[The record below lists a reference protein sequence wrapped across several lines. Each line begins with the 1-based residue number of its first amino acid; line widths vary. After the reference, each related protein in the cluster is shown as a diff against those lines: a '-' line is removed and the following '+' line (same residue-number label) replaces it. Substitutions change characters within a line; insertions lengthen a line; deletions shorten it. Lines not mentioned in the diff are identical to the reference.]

1 MMFSYKKAK
10 NVLALTAALSVLCS
24 QSVFAATLELD
35 LEETIQ
41 RALLTN
47 PDIKIAESQ
56 RKEAKADYSAAKSA
70 RGISIS
76 LNHSTGRGGYA
87 DNQAVRDAAG
97 RILGY
102 TKYIGN
108 DHSNSIT
115 ASLPIFTGGELQ
127 GQIGQAKANYR
138 TMLSAEQQAYNEM
151 KETATTGYFNM
162 LNAGNMKNLRTESV
176 DRLQAHLDNV
186 IAQYNVGI
194 VARADVLRSE
204 VELAN
209 AKQDLITAS
218 NEYDVAEAT
227 LNNIIGTPLNTTL
240 TLKDTLQ
247 YVPYDN
253 DMAYCLAYSEEHRP
267 ELKQAEYGV
276 DAAEAALV
284 VARSGHMPK
293 IYANA
298 SNNWGGDGS
307 NWPGDDNEN
316 WSVGVTASM
325 NIFDSGVTWSKI
337 HAAQEALVQAK
348 ETQRQVKDAVE
359 LEVRTDYLNMRE
371 AEKRITTAQVAVA
384 SAEEDY
390 HIAVVRYQA
399 GVGTNID
406 VMDAQ
411 EALTQA
417 KTNYYQALYNYN
429 TSKAALNTSMGVG
442 VPVPEP
448 RTFPEPVEDTDVSAD
463 TEDAAAETVPDEEM
477 ADADVQQ
484 GAEEAANDSENADA
498 EAAENAAPAEQQSE
512 AVPAEEAAVD
522 AQAAAE

>member
-1 MMFSYKKAK
+1 MFSYKKAK

-47 PDIKIAESQ
+47 PSVKIAESQ

-76 LNHSTGRGGYA
+76 LNHDSGRGGYA
-87 DNQAVRDAAG
+87 DNRRYVITDNMG
-97 RILGY
+97 RQIPRY
-102 TKYIGN
+102 DKSIGN
-108 DHSNSIT
+108 SHSNSIT
-115 ASLPIFTGGELQ
+115 ASLPLFTGGELQ

-138 TMLSAEQQAYNEM
+138 SMLSAEEQAYNEM

-162 LNAGNMKNLRTESV
+162 LNAGNMKALRQESV

-186 IAQYNVGI
+186 VAQYNVGI

-209 AKQDLITAS
+209 AQQNYITAS
-218 NEYDVAEAT
+218 NQYDVAEAT

-240 TLKDTLQ
+240 KLKDSLQ

-253 DMAYCLAYSEEHRP
+253 DMAYCLAYSEQHRP

-298 SNNWGGDGS
+298 SDNWGGNGS
-307 NWPGDDNEN
+307 NWPGDDDEN
-316 WSVGVTASM
+316 WSVGVTASI
-325 NIFDSGVTWSKI
+325 NVFDSGVTWSKI

-348 ETQRQVKDAVE
+348 ESQRQIKDAVE
-359 LEVRTDYLNMRE
+359 LEVRTDYLSMRE
-371 AEKRITTAQVAVA
+371 AEKRISTAQVAVA

-448 RTFPEPVEDTDVSAD
+448 RTFPEPVEDT
-463 TEDAAAETVPDEEM
+463 AAQA
-477 ADADVQQ
+477 ADAQSAGSDT
-484 GAEEAANDSENADA
+484 AAQTENAADGSAQAPANTADA
-498 EAAENAAPAEQQSE
+498 EQPAAENAASTAAENGNT
-512 AVPAEEAAVD
+512 
-522 AQAAAE
+522 AAAEQTAE

>member
-1 MMFSYKKAK
+1 MFSYKKAK

-47 PDIKIAESQ
+47 PSVKIAEYN
-56 RKEAKADYSAAKSA
+56 RKAAKADYSAAKGA

-76 LNHSTGRGGYA
+76 LSHESGRGGYA
-87 DNQAVRDAAG
+87 DNHILRDAAG
-97 RILGY
+97 RILSND
-102 TKYIGN
+102 KQIGN
-108 DHSNSIT
+108 THSNSIT

-138 TMLSAEQQAYNEM
+138 SMLSAEEQAYNEM

-162 LNAGNMKNLRTESV
+162 LNATNMKALRQESV

-209 AKQDLITAS
+209 AQQNYITAS
-218 NEYDVAEAT
+218 NQYDVAEAT

-240 TLKDTLQ
+240 KLKDSLQ
-247 YVPYDN
+247 YEPYEN
-253 DMAYCLAYSEEHRP
+253 DMAYCLAYSEQHRP
-267 ELKQAEYGV
+267 ELKQAEYAI
-276 DAAEAALV
+276 DSAEAALV

-293 IYANA
+293 VYANA
-298 SNNWGGDGS
+298 SNNWGGNGS
-307 NWPGDDNEN
+307 DWPGDDDEN

-325 NIFDSGVTWSKI
+325 NVFDSGVTWSKI
-337 HAAQEALVQAK
+337 HAAQENLAKAK
-348 ETQRQVKDAVE
+348 ESQRQIKDNVE
-359 LEVRTDYLNMRE
+359 LEVRTDYLNLRE
-371 AEKRITTAQVAVA
+371 AEKRITTTQVAVA

-448 RTFPEPVEDTDVSAD
+448 RTFPEPVEDTAVQAAD
-463 TEDAAAETVPDEEM
+463 AQSVGTDAAAQTENA
-477 ADADVQQ
+477 ADGSAQ
-484 GAEEAANDSENADA
+484 APANTADA
-498 EAAENAAPAEQQSE
+498 EQPAAENAASTAAENGNT
-512 AVPAEEAAVD
+512 
-522 AQAAAE
+522 AAAEQTAE

>member
-1 MMFSYKKAK
+1 MFSYKKAK

-47 PDIKIAESQ
+47 PSVKIAEYN
-56 RKEAKADYSAAKSA
+56 RKAAKADYSAAKGA

-76 LNHSTGRGGYA
+76 LSHESGRGGYA
-87 DNQAVRDAAG
+87 DNHILRDAAG
-97 RILGY
+97 RILSND
-102 TKYIGN
+102 KQIGN
-108 DHSNSIT
+108 THSNSIT

-127 GQIGQAKANYR
+127 GQIGQAKANYSS
-138 TMLSAEQQAYNEM
+138 MLSAEEQAYNEM

-162 LNAGNMKNLRTESV
+162 LNATNMKALRQESV

-209 AKQDLITAS
+209 AQQNYITAS

-227 LNNIIGTPLNTTL
+227 LNNIIGTPLGTTL
-240 TLKDTLQ
+240 LLKDRLQ
-247 YVPYDN
+247 YEPYEN
-253 DMAYCLAYSEEHRP
+253 DMAYCLAYSEQHRP
-267 ELKQAEYGV
+267 ELKQAEYAI
-276 DAAEAALV
+276 DSAEAALV

-293 IYANA
+293 VYANA
-298 SNNWGGDGS
+298 SNNWGGNGS
-307 NWPGDDNEN
+307 DWPGDDDEN

-325 NIFDSGVTWSKI
+325 NVFDSGVTWSKI
-337 HAAQEALVQAK
+337 HAAQENLAKAK
-348 ETQRQVKDAVE
+348 ESQRQIKDNVE
-359 LEVRTDYLNMRE
+359 LEVRTDYLNLRE
-371 AEKRITTAQVAVA
+371 AEKRITTTQVAVA

-448 RTFPEPVEDTDVSAD
+448 RTFPEPVEDTAAQAADAQSAG
-463 TEDAAAETVPDEEM
+463 TDAAAQTENA
-477 ADADVQQ
+477 ADGSAQAPANTA
-484 GAEEAANDSENADA
+484 GAEQP
-498 EAAENAAPAEQQSE
+498 AAENAASTAAENGNT
-512 AVPAEEAAVD
+512 
-522 AQAAAE
+522 AAAEQTAE

>member
-1 MMFSYKKAK
+1 MFSYKKAK

-47 PDIKIAESQ
+47 PSVKIAEYN
-56 RKEAKADYSAAKSA
+56 RKAAKADYSAAKGA

-76 LNHSTGRGGYA
+76 LSHSTGRNGYA
-87 DNQAVRDAAG
+87 DNRLNPIYNNAG
-97 RILGY
+97 ELIGTSY
-102 TKYIGN
+102 NKSIGN
-108 DHSNSIT
+108 SHSNSIT

-138 TMLSAEQQAYNEM
+138 SMLSAEEQAYNEM

-162 LNAGNMKNLRTESV
+162 LNATNMKALRQESV

-209 AKQDLITAS
+209 AQQNYITAS

-227 LNNIIGTPLNTTL
+227 LNNIIGTPLGTTL
-240 TLKDTLQ
+240 LLKDRLQ
-247 YVPYDN
+247 YEPYEN
-253 DMAYCLAYSEEHRP
+253 DMAYCLAYSEQHRP

-293 IYANA
+293 VYANA
-298 SNNWGGDGS
+298 SNNWGGNGS
-307 NWPGDDNEN
+307 DWPGDDDEN

-325 NIFDSGVTWSKI
+325 NVFDSGVTWSRI
-337 HAAQEALVQAK
+337 HAAQENLAKAK
-348 ETQRQVKDAVE
+348 ESQRQIKDNVE
-359 LEVRTDYLNMRE
+359 LEVRTDYLNLRE
-371 AEKRITTAQVAVA
+371 AEKRITTTQVAVA

-448 RTFPEPVEDTDVSAD
+448 RTFPEPVEDT
-463 TEDAAAETVPDEEM
+463 AAQA
-477 ADADVQQ
+477 ADAQSAGSDT
-484 GAEEAANDSENADA
+484 AAQTENAADGSAQAPANTADA
-498 EAAENAAPAEQQSE
+498 EQPAAENAASTAAENGNT
-512 AVPAEEAAVD
+512 
-522 AQAAAE
+522 AAAEQTAE

>member
-1 MMFSYKKAK
+1 MFSYKKAK

-47 PDIKIAESQ
+47 PSVKIAESQ

-87 DNQAVRDAAG
+87 EAQRRFNTAMGTWISDKQ
-97 RILGY
+97 
-102 TKYIGN
+102 IGN
-108 DHSNSIT
+108 SHSNSVT

-138 TMLSAEQQAYNEM
+138 SMLSAEEQAYNEM

-162 LNAGNMKNLRTESV
+162 LNATNMKALRQESV

-209 AKQDLITAS
+209 AKQDYITAS

-240 TLKDTLQ
+240 KLKDSLQ

-253 DMAYCLAYSEEHRP
+253 DMAYCLAYSEQHRP

-293 IYANA
+293 VYANA
-298 SNNWGGDGS
+298 SNNWGGNGS
-307 NWPGDDNEN
+307 NWPGDDDEN
-316 WSVGVTASM
+316 WSVGVTASI
-325 NIFDSGVTWSKI
+325 NVFDSGVTWSKI

-348 ETQRQVKDAVE
+348 ESQRQIKDNVE
-359 LEVRTDYLNMRE
+359 LEVRTDYLSMRE

-448 RTFPEPVEDTDVSAD
+448 RTFPEPVEDTAAQAADAQSAG
-463 TEDAAAETVPDEEM
+463 TDAAAQT
-477 ADADVQQ
+477 
-484 GAEEAANDSENADA
+484 ENADSDTAQAPANTADA
-498 EAAENAAPAEQQSE
+498 EQPAAENVASTAAENGNT
-512 AVPAEEAAVD
+512 
-522 AQAAAE
+522 AAAEQTAE

>member
-1 MMFSYKKAK
+1 MFSYKKAK

-47 PDIKIAESQ
+47 PSVKIAEYN
-56 RKEAKADYSAAKSA
+56 RKAAKADYSAAKSS

-76 LNHSTGRGGYA
+76 LNHESGRGGYA
-87 DNQAVRDAAG
+87 DNHILRDAAG
-97 RILGY
+97 KILSND
-102 TKYIGN
+102 KQIGN
-108 DHSNSIT
+108 THSNSIT

-127 GQIGQAKANYR
+127 GHIGQAKANYR
-138 TMLSAEQQAYNEM
+138 SMLSAEEQAYNEM

-162 LNAGNMKNLRTESV
+162 LNATNMKALRQESV

-209 AKQDLITAS
+209 AQQNYITAS
-218 NEYDVAEAT
+218 NQYDVAEAT
-227 LNNIIGTPLNTTL
+227 LNNIIGTPLGTTL
-240 TLKDTLQ
+240 LLKDRLQ
-247 YVPYDN
+247 YEPYEN
-253 DMAYCLAYSEEHRP
+253 DMAYCLAYSEQHRP
-267 ELKQAEYGV
+267 ELKQAEYAV
-276 DAAEAALV
+276 DSAEAALV

-293 IYANA
+293 VYANA
-298 SNNWGGDGS
+298 SNNWGGNGS
-307 NWPGDDNEN
+307 DWPGDDDEN
-316 WSVGVTASM
+316 WSVGVTASI
-325 NIFDSGVTWSKI
+325 NVFDSGVTWSKI
-337 HAAQEALVQAK
+337 HAAQENLAKAK
-348 ETQRQVKDAVE
+348 ESQRQIKDNVE
-359 LEVRTDYLNMRE
+359 LEVRKDYLNLRE
-371 AEKRITTAQVAVA
+371 AEKRITTTQVAVA

-448 RTFPEPVEDTDVSAD
+448 RTFPEPVEDTAAQSTESQSPGTDTVAQTENAASDSA
-463 TEDAAAETVPDEEM
+463 
-477 ADADVQQ
+477 Q
-484 GAEEAANDSENADA
+484 ANTADA
-498 EAAENAAPAEQQSE
+498 EQPAAENAASTAAENGNT
-512 AVPAEEAAVD
+512 
-522 AQAAAE
+522 AAAEQTAE

>member
-1 MMFSYKKAK
+1 MFSYKKAK

-47 PDIKIAESQ
+47 PSVKIAEYN
-56 RKEAKADYSAAKSA
+56 RKAAKADYSAAKSA

-76 LNHSTGRGGYA
+76 LSHDSGRGGYA
-87 DNQAVRDAAG
+87 DNRRYVITDNMG
-97 RILGY
+97 RQIPRY
-102 TKYIGN
+102 DKSIGN
-108 DHSNSIT
+108 SHSNSIT
-115 ASLPIFTGGELQ
+115 ASLPLFTGGELQ

-138 TMLSAEQQAYNEM
+138 SMLSAEEQAYNEM

-162 LNAGNMKNLRTESV
+162 LNATNMKALRQESV

-209 AKQDLITAS
+209 AQQNYITAS
-218 NEYDVAEAT
+218 NQYDVAEAT
-227 LNNIIGTPLNTTL
+227 LNNIIGTPLGTTL
-240 TLKDTLQ
+240 LLKDRLQ
-247 YVPYDN
+247 YEPYEN
-253 DMAYCLAYSEEHRP
+253 DMAYCLAYSEQHRP
-267 ELKQAEYGV
+267 ELKQAEYAI
-276 DAAEAALV
+276 DSAEAALV

-293 IYANA
+293 VYANA
-298 SNNWGGDGS
+298 SNNWGGNGS
-307 NWPGDDNEN
+307 DWPGDDDEN

-325 NIFDSGVTWSKI
+325 NVFDSGVTWSKI
-337 HAAQEALVQAK
+337 HAAQENLAKAK
-348 ETQRQVKDAVE
+348 ESQRQIKDNVE
-359 LEVRTDYLNMRE
+359 LEVRTDYLSMRE

-448 RTFPEPVEDTDVSAD
+448 RTFPEPVEDT
-463 TEDAAAETVPDEEM
+463 AAQA
-477 ADADVQQ
+477 ADAQSAGTDTASQT
-484 GAEEAANDSENADA
+484 ESAASDSAQAQASTADA
-498 EAAENAAPAEQQSE
+498 EQPAAENAASTAAENGNT
-512 AVPAEEAAVD
+512 
-522 AQAAAE
+522 AAAEQTAE

>member
-1 MMFSYKKAK
+1 MFSYKKAK

-47 PDIKIAESQ
+47 PSVKIAEYN
-56 RKEAKADYSAAKSA
+56 RKAAKADYSAAKGA

-76 LNHSTGRGGYA
+76 LSHDSGRGGYA
-87 DNQAVRDAAG
+87 DYAKRSING
-97 RILGY
+97 GTEIW
-102 TKYIGN
+102 TKGIGN
-108 DHSNSIT
+108 SHSNSIS

-138 TMLSAEQQAYNEM
+138 SMLSAEEQAYNEM

-162 LNAGNMKNLRTESV
+162 LNATNMKALRQESV

-209 AKQDLITAS
+209 AQQNYITAS

-227 LNNIIGTPLNTTL
+227 LNNIIGTPLGTTL
-240 TLKDTLQ
+240 LLKDRLQ
-247 YVPYDN
+247 YEPYEN
-253 DMAYCLAYSEEHRP
+253 DMAYCLAYSEQHRP
-267 ELKQAEYGV
+267 ELKQAEYAI
-276 DAAEAALV
+276 DSAEAALV

-293 IYANA
+293 VYANA
-298 SNNWGGDGS
+298 SNNWGGNGS
-307 NWPGDDNEN
+307 DWPGDDDEN

-325 NIFDSGVTWSKI
+325 NVFDSGVTWSKI
-337 HAAQEALVQAK
+337 HAAQENLAKAK
-348 ETQRQVKDAVE
+348 ESQRQIKDNVE
-359 LEVRTDYLNMRE
+359 LEVRTDYLNLRE
-371 AEKRITTAQVAVA
+371 AEKRITTTQVAVA

-448 RTFPEPVEDTDVSAD
+448 RTFSEPVEDTVAQ
-463 TEDAAAETVPDEEM
+463 A
-477 ADADVQQ
+477 ADAQSAGTDAVAQTENAASDSAQ
-484 GAEEAANDSENADA
+484 APANTAGAEQP
-498 EAAENAAPAEQQSE
+498 AAENAASTAAENGNT
-512 AVPAEEAAVD
+512 
-522 AQAAAE
+522 AAAEQTAE

>member
-1 MMFSYKKAK
+1 MFSYKKAK

-47 PDIKIAESQ
+47 PSVKIAEYN
-56 RKEAKADYSAAKSA
+56 RKAAKADYSAAKGA

-76 LNHSTGRGGYA
+76 LSHSTGRNGYA
-87 DNQAVRDAAG
+87 DPQYNQQLN
-97 RILGY
+97 IW
-102 TKYIGN
+102 TKGIGN
-108 DHSNSIT
+108 SHSNSIT

-138 TMLSAEQQAYNEM
+138 SMLSAEEQAYNEM

-162 LNAGNMKNLRTESV
+162 LNATNMKALRQESV

-209 AKQDLITAS
+209 AQQNYITAS
-218 NEYDVAEAT
+218 NQYDVAEAT
-227 LNNIIGTPLNTTL
+227 LNNIIGTPLGTTL
-240 TLKDTLQ
+240 LLKDRLQ
-247 YVPYDN
+247 YEPYEN
-253 DMAYCLAYSEEHRP
+253 DMAYCLAYSEQHRP
-267 ELKQAEYGV
+267 ELKQAEYAI
-276 DAAEAALV
+276 DSAEAALV

-293 IYANA
+293 VYANA
-298 SNNWGGDGS
+298 SNNWGGNGS
-307 NWPGDDNEN
+307 DWPGDDDEN

-325 NIFDSGVTWSKI
+325 NVFDSGVTWSKI
-337 HAAQEALVQAK
+337 HAAQENLAKAK
-348 ETQRQVKDAVE
+348 ESQRQIKDNVE
-359 LEVRTDYLNMRE
+359 LEVRTDYLNLRE
-371 AEKRITTAQVAVA
+371 AEKRITTTQVAVA

-448 RTFPEPVEDTDVSAD
+448 RTFPEPVEDTAAQAADAQSAG
-463 TEDAAAETVPDEEM
+463 TDAAAQTENEDSDSAQAP
-477 ADADVQQ
+477 
-484 GAEEAANDSENADA
+484 ANTADA
-498 EAAENAAPAEQQSE
+498 EQPAAENAASTAAENGNT
-512 AVPAEEAAVD
+512 
-522 AQAAAE
+522 AAAEQTAE

>member
-1 MMFSYKKAK
+1 MFSYKKAK

-47 PDIKIAESQ
+47 PSVKIAEYN
-56 RKEAKADYSAAKSA
+56 RKAAKADYSAAKGA

-76 LNHSTGRGGYA
+76 LNHSTGRNGYA
-87 DNQAVRDAAG
+87 DPQYNQQLN
-97 RILGY
+97 IW
-102 TKYIGN
+102 TKGIGN
-108 DHSNSIT
+108 SHSNSIT

-138 TMLSAEQQAYNEM
+138 SMLSAEEQAYNEM

-162 LNAGNMKNLRTESV
+162 LNATNMKALRQESV

-209 AKQDLITAS
+209 AQQNYITAS

-227 LNNIIGTPLNTTL
+227 LNNIIGTPLGTTL
-240 TLKDTLQ
+240 LLKDRLQ
-247 YVPYDN
+247 YEPYEN
-253 DMAYCLAYSEEHRP
+253 DMAYCLAYSEQHRP
-267 ELKQAEYGV
+267 ELKQAEYAI
-276 DAAEAALV
+276 DSAEAALV

-293 IYANA
+293 VYANA
-298 SNNWGGDGS
+298 SNNWGGNGS
-307 NWPGDDNEN
+307 DWPGDDDEN

-325 NIFDSGVTWSKI
+325 NVFDSGVTWSKI
-337 HAAQEALVQAK
+337 HAAQENLAKAK
-348 ETQRQVKDAVE
+348 ESQRQIKDNVE
-359 LEVRTDYLNMRE
+359 LEVRTDYLNLRE
-371 AEKRITTAQVAVA
+371 AEKRITTTQVAVA

-448 RTFPEPVEDTDVSAD
+448 RTFPEPVEDTAAQSAD
-463 TEDAAAETVPDEEM
+463 AQSAGTDAAAQTENA
-477 ADADVQQ
+477 ADDSAQ
-484 GAEEAANDSENADA
+484 ASANTADA
-498 EAAENAAPAEQQSE
+498 EQPAAENAASTAAENGNT
-512 AVPAEEAAVD
+512 
-522 AQAAAE
+522 AAAEQTAE

>member
-1 MMFSYKKAK
+1 MFSYKKAK

-47 PDIKIAESQ
+47 PSVKIAEYN
-56 RKEAKADYSAAKSA
+56 RKAAKADYSAAKGA

-76 LNHSTGRGGYA
+76 LSHDSGRGGYA
-87 DNQAVRDAAG
+87 DYAMRSVNG
-97 RILGY
+97 GTEIW
-102 TKYIGN
+102 TKGIGN
-108 DHSNSIT
+108 SHSNSIT

-138 TMLSAEQQAYNEM
+138 SMLSAEEQAYNEM

-162 LNAGNMKNLRTESV
+162 LNATNMKALRQESV

-209 AKQDLITAS
+209 AKQDYITAS

-240 TLKDTLQ
+240 KLKDSLQ

-253 DMAYCLAYSEEHRP
+253 DMAYCLAYSEQHRP

-293 IYANA
+293 VYASA
-298 SNNWGGDGS
+298 SNSWAS
-307 NWPGDDNEN
+307 ESWPGDDNEE
-316 WSVGVTASM
+316 WQVGVTASM

-337 HAAQEALVQAK
+337 HAAQENLAKAK
-348 ETQRQVKDAVE
+348 ESQRQIKDNVE
-359 LEVRTDYLNMRE
+359 LEVRTDYLNLRE
-371 AEKRITTAQVAVA
+371 AEKRITTTQVAVA

-448 RTFPEPVEDTDVSAD
+448 RTFPEPVEDTAAQAADAQSAG
-463 TEDAAAETVPDEEM
+463 TDAAAQTENA
-477 ADADVQQ
+477 ADDSAQ
-484 GAEEAANDSENADA
+484 APANTADA
-498 EAAENAAPAEQQSE
+498 EQPAAENAASTAAENGNT
-512 AVPAEEAAVD
+512 
-522 AQAAAE
+522 AAAEQTAE

>member
-1 MMFSYKKAK
+1 MFSYKKAK

-47 PDIKIAESQ
+47 PSVKIAEYN
-56 RKEAKADYSAAKSA
+56 RKAAKADYSAAKSS

-76 LNHSTGRGGYA
+76 LSHESGRGGYA
-87 DNQAVRDAAG
+87 DNHILRDAAG
-97 RILGY
+97 RILSND
-102 TKYIGN
+102 KQIGN
-108 DHSNSIT
+108 THSNSIT

-138 TMLSAEQQAYNEM
+138 SMLSAEEQAYNEM

-162 LNAGNMKNLRTESV
+162 LNATNMKALRQESV

-209 AKQDLITAS
+209 AQQNYITAS

-227 LNNIIGTPLNTTL
+227 LNNIIGTPLGTTL
-240 TLKDTLQ
+240 LLKDRLQ
-247 YVPYDN
+247 YEPYEN
-253 DMAYCLAYSEEHRP
+253 DMAYCLAYSEQHRP
-267 ELKQAEYGV
+267 ELKQAEYAI
-276 DAAEAALV
+276 DSAEAALV

-293 IYANA
+293 VYANA
-298 SNNWGGDGS
+298 SNNWGGNGS
-307 NWPGDDNEN
+307 DWPGDDDEN

-325 NIFDSGVTWSKI
+325 NVFDSGVTWSKI
-337 HAAQEALVQAK
+337 HAAQENLAKAK
-348 ETQRQVKDAVE
+348 ESQRQIKDNVE
-359 LEVRTDYLNMRE
+359 LEVRTDYLNLRE
-371 AEKRITTAQVAVA
+371 AEKRITTTQVAVA

-448 RTFPEPVEDTDVSAD
+448 RTFPEPVEDTAAQAADAQSAG
-463 TEDAAAETVPDEEM
+463 TDAAAQTEN
-477 ADADVQQ
+477 
-484 GAEEAANDSENADA
+484 AANDSAQAPANTADA
-498 EAAENAAPAEQQSE
+498 EQPAAENAASTAAENGNT
-512 AVPAEEAAVD
+512 
-522 AQAAAE
+522 AAAEQTAE

>member
-1 MMFSYKKAK
+1 MFSYKKAK

-47 PDIKIAESQ
+47 PSVKIAEYN
-56 RKEAKADYSAAKSA
+56 RKAAKADYSAAKGA

-76 LNHSTGRGGYA
+76 LSHESGRGGYA
-87 DNQAVRDAAG
+87 DPQYNQQLN
-97 RILGY
+97 IW
-102 TKYIGN
+102 TKGIGN
-108 DHSNSIT
+108 SHSNSIT

-138 TMLSAEQQAYNEM
+138 SMLSAEEQAYNEM

-162 LNAGNMKNLRTESV
+162 LNATNMKALRQESV

-209 AKQDLITAS
+209 AQQNYITAS

-227 LNNIIGTPLNTTL
+227 LNNIIGTPLGTTL
-240 TLKDTLQ
+240 LLKDRLQ
-247 YVPYDN
+247 YEPYEN
-253 DMAYCLAYSEEHRP
+253 DMAYCLAYSEQHRP
-267 ELKQAEYGV
+267 ELKQAEYAI
-276 DAAEAALV
+276 DSAEAALV

-293 IYANA
+293 VYANA
-298 SNNWGGDGS
+298 SNNWGGNGS
-307 NWPGDDNEN
+307 DWPGDDDEN

-325 NIFDSGVTWSKI
+325 NVFDSGVTWSKI
-337 HAAQEALVQAK
+337 HAAQENLAKAK
-348 ETQRQVKDAVE
+348 ESQRQIKDNVE
-359 LEVRTDYLNMRE
+359 LEVRTDYLNLRE
-371 AEKRITTAQVAVA
+371 AEKRITTTQVAVA

-448 RTFPEPVEDTDVSAD
+448 RTFPEPVEDTAAQAAEAQSAG
-463 TEDAAAETVPDEEM
+463 TDAAAQTEN
-477 ADADVQQ
+477 
-484 GAEEAANDSENADA
+484 AASDSAQAPANTADA
-498 EAAENAAPAEQQSE
+498 EQPAAENAASTAAENGNT
-512 AVPAEEAAVD
+512 
-522 AQAAAE
+522 AAAEQTAE

>member
-1 MMFSYKKAK
+1 MFSYKKAK

-47 PDIKIAESQ
+47 PSVKIAESQ

-76 LNHSTGRGGYA
+76 LSHDSGRGGYA
-87 DNQAVRDAAG
+87 DYAMRSVNG
-97 RILGY
+97 GTEIL
-102 TKYIGN
+102 TKGIGN
-108 DHSNSIT
+108 SHSNSIT

-138 TMLSAEQQAYNEM
+138 SMLSAEEQAYNEM

-162 LNAGNMKNLRTESV
+162 LNATNMKALRQESV

-209 AKQDLITAS
+209 AQQNYITAS
-218 NEYDVAEAT
+218 NQYDVAEAT
-227 LNNIIGTPLNTTL
+227 LNNIIGTPLGTTL
-240 TLKDTLQ
+240 LLKDRLQ
-247 YVPYDN
+247 YEPYEN
-253 DMAYCLAYSEEHRP
+253 DMAYCLAYSEQHRP
-267 ELKQAEYGV
+267 ELKQAEYAI
-276 DAAEAALV
+276 DSAEAALV

-293 IYANA
+293 VYANA
-298 SNNWGGDGS
+298 SNNWGGNGS
-307 NWPGDDNEN
+307 DWPGDDDEN

-325 NIFDSGVTWSKI
+325 NVFDSGVTWSKI
-337 HAAQEALVQAK
+337 HAAQENLAKAK
-348 ETQRQVKDAVE
+348 ETQRQIKDAVE

-371 AEKRITTAQVAVA
+371 AEKRISTTQVAVA

-448 RTFPEPVEDTDVSAD
+448 RTFPEPVEDTAAQSAD
-463 TEDAAAETVPDEEM
+463 AQSAGTDAAAQIEN
-477 ADADVQQ
+477 
-484 GAEEAANDSENADA
+484 AASDSAQAPANTADA
-498 EAAENAAPAEQQSE
+498 EQPAAENAASTAAENGNT
-512 AVPAEEAAVD
+512 
-522 AQAAAE
+522 AAAEQTAE

>member
-1 MMFSYKKAK
+1 MFSYKKAK

-47 PDIKIAESQ
+47 PSVKIAEYN
-56 RKEAKADYSAAKSA
+56 RKAAKADYSAAKGA

-76 LNHSTGRGGYA
+76 LSHDSGRGGYA
-87 DNQAVRDAAG
+87 DYAWRNVNGGAP
-97 RILGY
+97 IW
-102 TKYIGN
+102 TKSIGN
-108 DHSNSIT
+108 SHSNSIT

-138 TMLSAEQQAYNEM
+138 SMLSAEEQAYNEM

-162 LNAGNMKNLRTESV
+162 LNATNMKALRQESV

-209 AKQDLITAS
+209 AQQNYITAS

-227 LNNIIGTPLNTTL
+227 LNNIIGTPLGTTL
-240 TLKDTLQ
+240 LLKDRLQ
-247 YVPYDN
+247 YEPYEN
-253 DMAYCLAYSEEHRP
+253 DMAYCLAYSEQHRP
-267 ELKQAEYGV
+267 ELKQAEYAI
-276 DAAEAALV
+276 DSAEAALV

-293 IYANA
+293 VYANA
-298 SNNWGGDGS
+298 SNNWGGNGS
-307 NWPGDDNEN
+307 DWPGDDDEN

-325 NIFDSGVTWSKI
+325 NVFDSGVTWSKI
-337 HAAQEALVQAK
+337 HAAQENLAKAK
-348 ETQRQVKDAVE
+348 ESQRQIKDNVE
-359 LEVRTDYLNMRE
+359 LEVRTDYLNLRE
-371 AEKRITTAQVAVA
+371 AEKRITTTQVAVA

-448 RTFPEPVEDTDVSAD
+448 RTFPEPVEDTAAQAADAQSAG
-463 TEDAAAETVPDEEM
+463 TDAAAQTENA
-477 ADADVQQ
+477 ADDSAQASANTA
-484 GAEEAANDSENADA
+484 GAEQP
-498 EAAENAAPAEQQSE
+498 AAENAASTAAENGNT
-512 AVPAEEAAVD
+512 
-522 AQAAAE
+522 AAAEQTAE

>member
-1 MMFSYKKAK
+1 MFSYKKAK

-47 PDIKIAESQ
+47 PSVKIAEYN
-56 RKEAKADYSAAKSA
+56 RKAAKADYSAAKGA

-76 LNHSTGRGGYA
+76 LSHSTGRNGYA
-87 DNQAVRDAAG
+87 DPQYNQQLD
-97 RILGY
+97 IW
-102 TKYIGN
+102 TKGIGN
-108 DHSNSIT
+108 SHSNSIT

-138 TMLSAEQQAYNEM
+138 SMLSAEEQAYNEM

-162 LNAGNMKNLRTESV
+162 LNATNIKALRQESV

-209 AKQDLITAS
+209 AQQNYITAS

-227 LNNIIGTPLNTTL
+227 LNNIIGTPLGTTL
-240 TLKDTLQ
+240 LLKDRLQ
-247 YVPYDN
+247 YEPYEN
-253 DMAYCLAYSEEHRP
+253 DMAYCLAYSEQHRP
-267 ELKQAEYGV
+267 ELKQAEYAI
-276 DAAEAALV
+276 DSAEAALV

-293 IYANA
+293 VYANA
-298 SNNWGGDGS
+298 SNNWGGNGS
-307 NWPGDDNEN
+307 DWPGDDDEN

-325 NIFDSGVTWSKI
+325 NVFDSGVTWSKI
-337 HAAQEALVQAK
+337 HAAQENLAKAK
-348 ETQRQVKDAVE
+348 ESQRQIKDNVE
-359 LEVRTDYLNMRE
+359 LEVRTDYLNLRE
-371 AEKRITTAQVAVA
+371 AEKRITTTQVAVA

-448 RTFPEPVEDTDVSAD
+448 RTFPEPVEDTAAQAADAQSAG
-463 TEDAAAETVPDEEM
+463 TDAAAQT
-477 ADADVQQ
+477 
-484 GAEEAANDSENADA
+484 ENADSDTAQAPANTADA
-498 EAAENAAPAEQQSE
+498 EQPAAENVASTAAENGNT
-512 AVPAEEAAVD
+512 
-522 AQAAAE
+522 AAAEQTAE

>member
-1 MMFSYKKAK
+1 MFSYKKAK

-47 PDIKIAESQ
+47 PSVKIAEYN
-56 RKEAKADYSAAKSA
+56 RKAAKADYSAAKGA

-76 LNHSTGRGGYA
+76 LSHESGRGGYA
-87 DNQAVRDAAG
+87 DNHILRDAAG
-97 RILGY
+97 RILSND
-102 TKYIGN
+102 KQIGN
-108 DHSNSIT
+108 THSNSIT

-138 TMLSAEQQAYNEM
+138 SMLSAEEQAYNEM

-162 LNAGNMKNLRTESV
+162 LNATNMKALRQESV

-209 AKQDLITAS
+209 AQQNYITAS

-227 LNNIIGTPLNTTL
+227 LNNIIGTPLGTTL
-240 TLKDTLQ
+240 LLKDRLQ
-247 YVPYDN
+247 YEPYEN
-253 DMAYCLAYSEEHRP
+253 DMAYCLAYSEQHRP
-267 ELKQAEYGV
+267 ELKQAEYAI
-276 DAAEAALV
+276 DSAEAALV

-293 IYANA
+293 VYANA
-298 SNNWGGDGS
+298 SNNWGGNGS
-307 NWPGDDNEN
+307 DWPGDDDEN

-325 NIFDSGVTWSKI
+325 NVFDSGVTWSKI
-337 HAAQEALVQAK
+337 HAAQENLAKAK
-348 ETQRQVKDAVE
+348 ESQRQIKDNVE
-359 LEVRTDYLNMRE
+359 LEVRTDYLNLRE
-371 AEKRITTAQVAVA
+371 AEKRITTTQVAVA

-448 RTFPEPVEDTDVSAD
+448 RTFPEPVEDTAAQAADAQSAG
-463 TEDAAAETVPDEEM
+463 TDAAAQTEN
-477 ADADVQQ
+477 
-484 GAEEAANDSENADA
+484 AASDSEQAPANTADA
-498 EAAENAAPAEQQSE
+498 EQPAAENAASTAAENGNT
-512 AVPAEEAAVD
+512 
-522 AQAAAE
+522 AAAEQTAE

>member
-1 MMFSYKKAK
+1 MFSYKKAK

-47 PDIKIAESQ
+47 PNVKIAEYN
-56 RKEAKADYSAAKSA
+56 RKAAKADYSAAKSS

-87 DNQAVRDAAG
+87 DNQFFEGVN
-97 RILGY
+97 
-102 TKYIGN
+102 IGN
-108 DHSNSIT
+108 SHSNSIT

-138 TMLSAEQQAYNEM
+138 SMLSAEEQAYNEM

-162 LNAGNMKNLRTESV
+162 LNATNMKALRQESV

-209 AKQDLITAS
+209 AQQNYITAS

-227 LNNIIGTPLNTTL
+227 LNNIIGTPLGTTL
-240 TLKDTLQ
+240 LLKDRLQ
-247 YVPYDN
+247 YEPYEN
-253 DMAYCLAYSEEHRP
+253 DMAYCLAYSEQHRP
-267 ELKQAEYGV
+267 ELKQAEYAI
-276 DAAEAALV
+276 DSAEAALV

-293 IYANA
+293 VYANA
-298 SNNWGGDGS
+298 SNNWGGNGS
-307 NWPGDDNEN
+307 DWPGDDDEN

-325 NIFDSGVTWSKI
+325 NVFDSGVTWSKI
-337 HAAQEALVQAK
+337 HAAQENLAKAK
-348 ETQRQVKDAVE
+348 ESQRQIKDNVE
-359 LEVRTDYLNMRE
+359 LEVRTDYLNLRE
-371 AEKRITTAQVAVA
+371 AEKRITTTQVAVA

-448 RTFPEPVEDTDVSAD
+448 RTFPEPVEDT
-463 TEDAAAETVPDEEM
+463 AAQA
-477 ADADVQQ
+477 ADAQSAGTDTVAQT
-484 GAEEAANDSENADA
+484 ENAADGSAQAPANTADA
-498 EAAENAAPAEQQSE
+498 EQPAAENAASTAAENGNT
-512 AVPAEEAAVD
+512 
-522 AQAAAE
+522 AAAEQTAE

>member
-1 MMFSYKKAK
+1 MFSYKKAK

-47 PDIKIAESQ
+47 PSVKIAEYN
-56 RKEAKADYSAAKSA
+56 RKAAKADYSAAKSA

-76 LNHSTGRGGYA
+76 LSHESGRGGYA
-87 DNQAVRDAAG
+87 DNHILRDAAG
-97 RILGY
+97 RILSND
-102 TKYIGN
+102 KQIGN
-108 DHSNSIT
+108 THSNSIT

-138 TMLSAEQQAYNEM
+138 SMLSAEEQAYNEM

-162 LNAGNMKNLRTESV
+162 LNATNMKALRQESV

-209 AKQDLITAS
+209 AQQNYITAS

-227 LNNIIGTPLNTTL
+227 LNNIIGTPLGTTL
-240 TLKDTLQ
+240 LLKDRLQ
-247 YVPYDN
+247 YEPYEN
-253 DMAYCLAYSEEHRP
+253 DMAYCLAYSEQHRP
-267 ELKQAEYGV
+267 ELKQAEYAI
-276 DAAEAALV
+276 DSAEAALV

-293 IYANA
+293 VYANA
-298 SNNWGGDGS
+298 SNNWGGNGS
-307 NWPGDDNEN
+307 DWPGDDDEN

-325 NIFDSGVTWSKI
+325 NVFDSGVTWSKI
-337 HAAQEALVQAK
+337 HAAQENLAKAK
-348 ETQRQVKDAVE
+348 ESQRQIKDNVE
-359 LEVRTDYLNMRE
+359 LEVRTDYLNLRE
-371 AEKRITTAQVAVA
+371 AEKRITTTQVAVA

-448 RTFPEPVEDTDVSAD
+448 RTFPEPVEDTAAQSTESQSPGTDTAAQTENAADDSA
-463 TEDAAAETVPDEEM
+463 
-477 ADADVQQ
+477 Q
-484 GAEEAANDSENADA
+484 ANTADA
-498 EAAENAAPAEQQSE
+498 EQPAAENAASTAAEN
-512 AVPAEEAAVD
+512 VNT
-522 AQAAAE
+522 AAAEQTAE

>member
-1 MMFSYKKAK
+1 MFSYKKAK

-47 PDIKIAESQ
+47 PNVKIAEYN
-56 RKEAKADYSAAKSA
+56 RKAAKADYSAAKSS

-87 DNQAVRDAAG
+87 DNQFFEGVNIG
-97 RILGY
+97 
-102 TKYIGN
+102 KQIGN
-108 DHSNSIT
+108 SHSNSIT

-138 TMLSAEQQAYNEM
+138 SMLSAEEQAYNEM

-162 LNAGNMKNLRTESV
+162 LNATNMKALRQESV

-209 AKQDLITAS
+209 AQQNYITAS
-218 NEYDVAEAT
+218 NQYDVAEAT
-227 LNNIIGTPLNTTL
+227 LNNIIGTPLGTTL
-240 TLKDTLQ
+240 LLKDRLQ
-247 YVPYDN
+247 YEPYEN
-253 DMAYCLAYSEEHRP
+253 DMAYCLAYSEQHRP

-293 IYANA
+293 VYANA
-298 SNNWGGDGS
+298 SNNWGGNGS
-307 NWPGDDNEN
+307 DWPGDDDEN

-325 NIFDSGVTWSKI
+325 NVFDSGVTWSRI
-337 HAAQEALVQAK
+337 HAAQENLAKAK
-348 ETQRQVKDAVE
+348 ESQRQIKDNVE
-359 LEVRTDYLNMRE
+359 LEVRTDYLNLRE
-371 AEKRITTAQVAVA
+371 AEKRITTTQVAVA

-448 RTFPEPVEDTDVSAD
+448 RTFPEPVEDT
-463 TEDAAAETVPDEEM
+463 AAQA
-477 ADADVQQ
+477 ADAQSAGTDTASQT
-484 GAEEAANDSENADA
+484 ESAASDSAQAPENTADA
-498 EAAENAAPAEQQSE
+498 EQPAAENAASTAAENGNT
-512 AVPAEEAAVD
+512 
-522 AQAAAE
+522 AAAEQTAE

>member
-1 MMFSYKKAK
+1 MFSYKKAK

-47 PDIKIAESQ
+47 PSVKIAEYN
-56 RKEAKADYSAAKSA
+56 RKAAKADYSAAKSA

-76 LNHSTGRGGYA
+76 LSHDSGRGGYA
-87 DNQAVRDAAG
+87 DNRSYVITDNMG
-97 RILGY
+97 RQIPRY
-102 TKYIGN
+102 DKSIGN
-108 DHSNSIT
+108 SHSNSIT

-138 TMLSAEQQAYNEM
+138 SMLSAEEQAYNEM

-162 LNAGNMKNLRTESV
+162 LNATNMKALRQESV

-209 AKQDLITAS
+209 AQQNYITAS

-227 LNNIIGTPLNTTL
+227 LNNIIGTPLGTTL
-240 TLKDTLQ
+240 LLKDRLQ
-247 YVPYDN
+247 YEPYEN
-253 DMAYCLAYSEEHRP
+253 DMAYCLAYSEQHRP
-267 ELKQAEYGV
+267 ELKQAEYAI
-276 DAAEAALV
+276 DSAEAALV

-293 IYANA
+293 VYANA
-298 SNNWGGDGS
+298 SNNWGGNGS
-307 NWPGDDNEN
+307 DWPGDDDEN

-325 NIFDSGVTWSKI
+325 NVFDSGVTWSKI
-337 HAAQEALVQAK
+337 HAAQENLAKAK
-348 ETQRQVKDAVE
+348 ETQRQIKDAVE
-359 LEVRTDYLNMRE
+359 LEVRTDYLSMRE

-448 RTFPEPVEDTDVSAD
+448 RTFPEPVEDT
-463 TEDAAAETVPDEEM
+463 AAQA
-477 ADADVQQ
+477 ADAQSAGTDT
-484 GAEEAANDSENADA
+484 AAQTENAADDSAQAPANTADA
-498 EAAENAAPAEQQSE
+498 EQPAAENAASTAAENGNT
-512 AVPAEEAAVD
+512 
-522 AQAAAE
+522 AAAEQTAE

>member
-1 MMFSYKKAK
+1 MFSYKKAK

-47 PDIKIAESQ
+47 PSVKIAEYN
-56 RKEAKADYSAAKSA
+56 RKAAKADYSAAKSA

-76 LNHSTGRGGYA
+76 LSHDSGRGGYA
-87 DNQAVRDAAG
+87 DNRSYVITDNMG
-97 RILGY
+97 RQIPRY
-102 TKYIGN
+102 DKSIGN
-108 DHSNSIT
+108 SHSNSIT
-115 ASLPIFTGGELQ
+115 ASLPLFTGGELQ

-138 TMLSAEQQAYNEM
+138 SMLSAEEQAYNEM

-162 LNAGNMKNLRTESV
+162 LNATNMKALRQESV

-209 AKQDLITAS
+209 AQQNYITAS

-227 LNNIIGTPLNTTL
+227 LNNIIGTPLGTTL
-240 TLKDTLQ
+240 LLKDRLQ
-247 YVPYDN
+247 YEPYEN
-253 DMAYCLAYSEEHRP
+253 DMAYCLAYSEQHRP
-267 ELKQAEYGV
+267 ELKQAEYAI
-276 DAAEAALV
+276 DSAEAALV

-293 IYANA
+293 VYANA
-298 SNNWGGDGS
+298 SNNWGGNGS
-307 NWPGDDNEN
+307 DWPGDDDEN

-325 NIFDSGVTWSKI
+325 NVFDSGVTWSKI
-337 HAAQEALVQAK
+337 HAAQENLAKAK
-348 ETQRQVKDAVE
+348 ESQRQIKDNVE
-359 LEVRTDYLNMRE
+359 LEVRTDYLNLRE
-371 AEKRITTAQVAVA
+371 AEKRITTTQVAVA

-448 RTFPEPVEDTDVSAD
+448 RTFPEPVEDTAAQSTESQSAGTD
-463 TEDAAAETVPDEEM
+463 TAARTEN
-477 ADADVQQ
+477 
-484 GAEEAANDSENADA
+484 AASDSAQAPANTADA
-498 EAAENAAPAEQQSE
+498 EQPAAENAASTAAENGNT
-512 AVPAEEAAVD
+512 
-522 AQAAAE
+522 AAAEQTAE

>member
-1 MMFSYKKAK
+1 MFSYKKAK

-47 PDIKIAESQ
+47 PSVKIAEYN
-56 RKEAKADYSAAKSA
+56 RKAAKADYSAAKGA

-87 DNQAVRDAAG
+87 DNRLNPIYDNAG
-97 RILGY
+97 NLIGTSY
-102 TKYIGN
+102 NKSIGN
-108 DHSNSIT
+108 SHSNSIT

-138 TMLSAEQQAYNEM
+138 SMLSAEEQAYNEM

-162 LNAGNMKNLRTESV
+162 LNATNMKALRQESV

-209 AKQDLITAS
+209 AQQNYITAS

-227 LNNIIGTPLNTTL
+227 LNNIIGTPLGTTL
-240 TLKDTLQ
+240 LLKDRLQ
-247 YVPYDN
+247 YEPYEN
-253 DMAYCLAYSEEHRP
+253 DMAYCLAYSEQHRP
-267 ELKQAEYGV
+267 ELKQAEYAI
-276 DAAEAALV
+276 DSAEAALV

-293 IYANA
+293 VYANA
-298 SNNWGGDGS
+298 SNNWGGNGS
-307 NWPGDDNEN
+307 DWPGDDDEN

-325 NIFDSGVTWSKI
+325 NVFDSGVTWSKI
-337 HAAQEALVQAK
+337 HAAQENLAKAK
-348 ETQRQVKDAVE
+348 ETQRQIKDNVE
-359 LEVRTDYLNMRE
+359 LEVRTDYLNLRE
-371 AEKRITTAQVAVA
+371 AEKRITTTQVAVA

-448 RTFPEPVEDTDVSAD
+448 RTFPEPVEDTAAQSTESQSAG
-463 TEDAAAETVPDEEM
+463 TDAAAQTENA
-477 ADADVQQ
+477 ADGSAQ
-484 GAEEAANDSENADA
+484 APANTADA
-498 EAAENAAPAEQQSE
+498 EQPAAENAASTAAENGNT
-512 AVPAEEAAVD
+512 
-522 AQAAAE
+522 AAAEQTAE

>member
-1 MMFSYKKAK
+1 MFSYKKAK

-47 PDIKIAESQ
+47 PSVKIAEYN
-56 RKEAKADYSAAKSA
+56 RKAAKADYSAAKGA

-76 LNHSTGRGGYA
+76 LSHDSGRGGYA
-87 DNQAVRDAAG
+87 DYAMRSVNG
-97 RILGY
+97 GTEIW
-102 TKYIGN
+102 TKGIGN
-108 DHSNSIT
+108 SHSNSIT

-138 TMLSAEQQAYNEM
+138 SMLSAEEQAYNEM

-162 LNAGNMKNLRTESV
+162 LNATNMKALRQESV

-209 AKQDLITAS
+209 AQQNYITAS

-227 LNNIIGTPLNTTL
+227 LNNIIGTPLGTTL
-240 TLKDTLQ
+240 LLKDRLQ
-247 YVPYDN
+247 YEPYEN
-253 DMAYCLAYSEEHRP
+253 DMAYCLAYSEQHRP
-267 ELKQAEYGV
+267 ELKQAEYAI
-276 DAAEAALV
+276 DSAEAALV

-293 IYANA
+293 VYANA
-298 SNNWGGDGS
+298 SNNWGGNGS
-307 NWPGDDNEN
+307 DWPGDDDEN

-325 NIFDSGVTWSKI
+325 NVFDSGVTWSKI
-337 HAAQEALVQAK
+337 HAAQENLAKAK
-348 ETQRQVKDAVE
+348 ESQRQIKDNVE
-359 LEVRTDYLNMRE
+359 LEVRTDYLNLRE
-371 AEKRITTAQVAVA
+371 AEKRITTTQVAVA

-448 RTFPEPVEDTDVSAD
+448 RTFPEPVEDTAAQAADAQSAG
-463 TEDAAAETVPDEEM
+463 TDAAAQTENA
-477 ADADVQQ
+477 ADDSAQ
-484 GAEEAANDSENADA
+484 APANTADA
-498 EAAENAAPAEQQSE
+498 EQPAAENAASTAAENGNT
-512 AVPAEEAAVD
+512 
-522 AQAAAE
+522 AAAEQTAE

>member
-1 MMFSYKKAK
+1 MFSYKKAK

-47 PDIKIAESQ
+47 PSVKIAEYN
-56 RKEAKADYSAAKSA
+56 RKAAKADYSAAKGA

-76 LNHSTGRGGYA
+76 LSHDSGRGGYA
-87 DNQAVRDAAG
+87 DPQYNQQL
-97 RILGY
+97 RIW
-102 TKYIGN
+102 TKGIDN
-108 DHSNSIT
+108 SHSNSIT

-138 TMLSAEQQAYNEM
+138 SMLSAEEQAYNEM

-162 LNAGNMKNLRTESV
+162 LNATNMKALRQESV

-209 AKQDLITAS
+209 AQQNYITAS

-227 LNNIIGTPLNTTL
+227 LNNIIGTPLGTTL
-240 TLKDTLQ
+240 LLKDRLQ
-247 YVPYDN
+247 YEPYEN
-253 DMAYCLAYSEEHRP
+253 DMAYCLAYSEQHRP
-267 ELKQAEYGV
+267 ELKQAEYAI
-276 DAAEAALV
+276 DSAEAALV

-293 IYANA
+293 VYANA
-298 SNNWGGDGS
+298 SNNWGGNGS
-307 NWPGDDNEN
+307 EWPGDDDEN

-325 NIFDSGVTWSKI
+325 NVFDSGVTWSKI
-337 HAAQEALVQAK
+337 HAAQENLAKAK
-348 ETQRQVKDAVE
+348 ESQRQIKDNVE
-359 LEVRTDYLNMRE
+359 LEVRTDYLNLRE
-371 AEKRITTAQVAVA
+371 AEKRITTTQVAVA

-448 RTFPEPVEDTDVSAD
+448 RTFPEPVEDTASQSTESQSAG
-463 TEDAAAETVPDEEM
+463 TDAAAQTENA
-477 ADADVQQ
+477 ADDSAQAQ
-484 GAEEAANDSENADA
+484 ANTADA
-498 EAAENAAPAEQQSE
+498 EQPAAENAASTAAENGNT
-512 AVPAEEAAVD
+512 
-522 AQAAAE
+522 AAAEQTAE

>member
-1 MMFSYKKAK
+1 MFSYKKAK

-47 PDIKIAESQ
+47 PSVKIAEYN
-56 RKEAKADYSAAKSA
+56 RKAAKADYSAAKGA

-76 LNHSTGRGGYA
+76 LSHDSGRGGYA
-87 DNQAVRDAAG
+87 DYAWRNVNGGAP
-97 RILGY
+97 IW
-102 TKYIGN
+102 TKSIGN
-108 DHSNSIT
+108 SHSNSIT

-138 TMLSAEQQAYNEM
+138 SMLSAEEQAYNEM

-162 LNAGNMKNLRTESV
+162 LNATNMKALRQESV

-209 AKQDLITAS
+209 AQQNYITAS

-227 LNNIIGTPLNTTL
+227 LNNIIGTPLGTTL
-240 TLKDTLQ
+240 LLKDRLQ
-247 YVPYDN
+247 YEPYEN
-253 DMAYCLAYSEEHRP
+253 DMAYCLAYSEQHRP
-267 ELKQAEYGV
+267 ELKQAEYAI
-276 DAAEAALV
+276 DSAEAALV

-293 IYANA
+293 VYANA
-298 SNNWGGDGS
+298 SNNWGGNGS
-307 NWPGDDNEN
+307 DWPGDDDEN

-325 NIFDSGVTWSKI
+325 NVFDSGVTWSKI
-337 HAAQEALVQAK
+337 HAAQENLAKAK
-348 ETQRQVKDAVE
+348 ESQRQIKDNVE
-359 LEVRTDYLNMRE
+359 LEVRTDYLNLRE
-371 AEKRITTAQVAVA
+371 AEKRITTTQVAVA

-448 RTFPEPVEDTDVSAD
+448 RTFPEPVEDTAAQAADAQSAG
-463 TEDAAAETVPDEEM
+463 TDAAAQAENA
-477 ADADVQQ
+477 ADGSAQ
-484 GAEEAANDSENADA
+484 ASTADA
-498 EAAENAAPAEQQSE
+498 EQPAAENAASTAAENGNT
-512 AVPAEEAAVD
+512 
-522 AQAAAE
+522 AAAEQTAE

>member
-1 MMFSYKKAK
+1 MFSYKKAK

-47 PDIKIAESQ
+47 PSVKIAEYN
-56 RKEAKADYSAAKSA
+56 RKAAKADYSAAKGA

-76 LNHSTGRGGYA
+76 LNHSTGRNGYA
-87 DNQAVRDAAG
+87 DPQYNQQLN
-97 RILGY
+97 IW
-102 TKYIGN
+102 TKGIGN
-108 DHSNSIT
+108 SHSNSIT

-138 TMLSAEQQAYNEM
+138 SMLSAEEQAYNEM

-162 LNAGNMKNLRTESV
+162 LNATNMKALRQESV

-209 AKQDLITAS
+209 AQQNYITAS

-240 TLKDTLQ
+240 KLKDSLQ

-253 DMAYCLAYSEEHRP
+253 DMAYCLAYSEQHRP
-267 ELKQAEYGV
+267 ELKQAEYAI
-276 DAAEAALV
+276 DSAEAALV

-293 IYANA
+293 VYANA
-298 SNNWGGDGS
+298 SNNWGGNGS
-307 NWPGDDNEN
+307 DWPGDDDEN

-325 NIFDSGVTWSKI
+325 NVFDSGVTWSKI
-337 HAAQEALVQAK
+337 HAAQENLAKAK
-348 ETQRQVKDAVE
+348 ESQRQIKDNVE
-359 LEVRTDYLNMRE
+359 LEVRTDYLNLRE
-371 AEKRITTAQVAVA
+371 AEKRITTTQVAVA

-448 RTFPEPVEDTDVSAD
+448 RTFPEPVEDTAAQAADAQSAG
-463 TEDAAAETVPDEEM
+463 TDAAAQTENA
-477 ADADVQQ
+477 ADGSAQ
-484 GAEEAANDSENADA
+484 APANTADA
-498 EAAENAAPAEQQSE
+498 EQPAAENAASTAAENGNT
-512 AVPAEEAAVD
+512 
-522 AQAAAE
+522 AAAEQTAE

>member
-1 MMFSYKKAK
+1 MFSYKKAK
-10 NVLALTAALSVLCS
+10 NVLALTAALTVLCS

-35 LEETIQ
+35 LDETIQ

-47 PDIKIAESQ
+47 PNVKIAEYN
-56 RKEAKADYSAAKSA
+56 RKAAKADYSAAKSA

-76 LNHSTGRGGYA
+76 VNHQSGRGGYA
-87 DNQAVRDAAG
+87 DNQFFEGVNIG
-97 RILGY
+97 KG
-102 TKYIGN
+102 IGN
-108 DHSNSIT
+108 SHSNSIT
-115 ASLPIFTGGELQ
+115 ASLPLFTGGELQ

-138 TMLSAEQQAYNEM
+138 SMLSAEEQAYIEM
-151 KETATTGYFNM
+151 KETATNGYFTM
-162 LNAGNMKNLRTESV
+162 LDAGNMKTLCQESV

-209 AKQDLITAS
+209 AKQDLISAE
-218 NEYDVAEAT
+218 NGYDVAEAT
-227 LNNIIGTPLNTTL
+227 LNNIIGTPLSTTL
-240 TLKDTLQ
+240 VLKDTLQ

-284 VARSGHMPK
+284 TARSGHMPK
-293 IYANA
+293 ISATAGNY
-298 SNNWGGDGS
+298 WGGDGS
-307 NWPGDDNEN
+307 NWPGDDDEN
-316 WSVGVTASM
+316 WAVGVTASM

-337 HAAQEALVQAK
+337 HAAQENLAKAK

-359 LEVRTDYLNMRE
+359 LEVRTDYLGMRE
-371 AEKRITTAQVAVA
+371 AEKRISTTQVAVA
-384 SAEEDY
+384 QAEEDY

-411 EALTQA
+411 VALTEA
-417 KTNYYQALYNYN
+417 KTNYVKALYDYN

-448 RTFPEPVEDTDVSAD
+448 RTFAEPVEDT
-463 TEDAAAETVPDEEM
+463 TVT
-477 ADADVQQ
+477 
-484 GAEEAANDSENADA
+484 ADA
-498 EAAENAAPAEQQSE
+498 EATAEN
-512 AVPAEEAAVD
+512 EAA
-522 AQAAAE
+522 ATETNEAATEQPAAEANAETVQEQATE

>member
-1 MMFSYKKAK
+1 MFSYKKAK

-47 PDIKIAESQ
+47 PSVKIAESQ

-76 LNHSTGRGGYA
+76 LNHDSGRGGYA
-87 DNQAVRDAAG
+87 DNRRYVITDNMG
-97 RILGY
+97 RQIPRY
-102 TKYIGN
+102 DKSIGN
-108 DHSNSIT
+108 SHSNSIT
-115 ASLPIFTGGELQ
+115 ASLPLFTGGELQ

-138 TMLSAEQQAYNEM
+138 SMLSAEEQAYNEM

-162 LNAGNMKNLRTESV
+162 LNATNMKALRQESV

-209 AKQDLITAS
+209 AKQDYITAS

-240 TLKDTLQ
+240 KLKDSLQ

-253 DMAYCLAYSEEHRP
+253 DMAYCLAYSEQHRP

-298 SNNWGGDGS
+298 SDNWGGNGS
-307 NWPGDDNEN
+307 NWPGDDDEN
-316 WSVGVTASM
+316 WSVGVTASI
-325 NIFDSGVTWSKI
+325 NVFDSGVTWSKI

-348 ETQRQVKDAVE
+348 ESQRQIKDNVE
-359 LEVRTDYLNMRE
+359 LEVRTDYLSMRE

-448 RTFPEPVEDTDVSAD
+448 RTFPEPIEDTAAQAADAQSAS
-463 TEDAAAETVPDEEM
+463 TDAAAQTENA
-477 ADADVQQ
+477 ADGSKQAP
-484 GAEEAANDSENADA
+484 ANTADA
-498 EAAENAAPAEQQSE
+498 EQPAAENAASTAAENVST
-512 AVPAEEAAVD
+512 
-522 AQAAAE
+522 AAAEQTAE

>member
-1 MMFSYKKAK
+1 MFSYKKAK

-47 PDIKIAESQ
+47 PSVKIAESQ

-76 LNHSTGRGGYA
+76 LNHDSGRGGYA
-87 DNQAVRDAAG
+87 DYAWRNVGGG
-97 RILGY
+97 RVW
-102 TKYIGN
+102 TKSIGN
-108 DHSNSIT
+108 SHSNSIT

-138 TMLSAEQQAYNEM
+138 SMLSAEEQAYNEM

-162 LNAGNMKNLRTESV
+162 LNAGNMKALRQESV

-186 IAQYNVGI
+186 VAQYNVGI

-209 AKQDLITAS
+209 AKQDYITAS

-240 TLKDTLQ
+240 KLKDSLQ

-253 DMAYCLAYSEEHRP
+253 DMAYCLAYSEQHRP

-293 IYANA
+293 VYASA
-298 SNNWGGDGS
+298 SNSWAS
-307 NWPGDDNEN
+307 ESWPGDDNEE
-316 WSVGVTASM
+316 WQVGVTASM

-348 ETQRQVKDAVE
+348 ESQRQIKDNVE
-359 LEVRTDYLNMRE
+359 LEVRTDYLSMRE

-448 RTFPEPVEDTDVSAD
+448 RTFPEPVEDTAAQSAD
-463 TEDAAAETVPDEEM
+463 AQSAGTDAAAQTEN
-477 ADADVQQ
+477 
-484 GAEEAANDSENADA
+484 AANDSAQAPANTADA
-498 EAAENAAPAEQQSE
+498 EQPAAENAASTAAENGNT
-512 AVPAEEAAVD
+512 
-522 AQAAAE
+522 AAAEQTAE

>member
-1 MMFSYKKAK
+1 MFSYKKAK

-47 PDIKIAESQ
+47 PSVKIAEYN
-56 RKEAKADYSAAKSA
+56 RKAAKADYSAAKGA

-76 LNHSTGRGGYA
+76 LSHDSGRGGYA
-87 DNQAVRDAAG
+87 DYAKRSING
-97 RILGY
+97 GTEIW
-102 TKYIGN
+102 TKGIGN
-108 DHSNSIT
+108 SHSNSIS

-138 TMLSAEQQAYNEM
+138 SMLSAEEQAYNEM

-162 LNAGNMKNLRTESV
+162 LNATNMKALRQESV

-209 AKQDLITAS
+209 AQQNYITAS

-227 LNNIIGTPLNTTL
+227 LNNIIGTPLGTTL
-240 TLKDTLQ
+240 LLKDRLQ
-247 YVPYDN
+247 YEPYEN
-253 DMAYCLAYSEEHRP
+253 DMAYCLAYSEQHRP
-267 ELKQAEYGV
+267 ELKQAEYAI
-276 DAAEAALV
+276 DSAEAALV

-293 IYANA
+293 VYANA
-298 SNNWGGDGS
+298 SNNWGGNGS
-307 NWPGDDNEN
+307 DWPGDDDEN

-325 NIFDSGVTWSKI
+325 NVFDSGVTWSKI
-337 HAAQEALVQAK
+337 HAAQENLAKAK
-348 ETQRQVKDAVE
+348 ESQRQIKDNVE
-359 LEVRTDYLNMRE
+359 LEVRTDYLNLRE
-371 AEKRITTAQVAVA
+371 AEKRITTTQVAVA

-448 RTFPEPVEDTDVSAD
+448 RTFPEPVEDT
-463 TEDAAAETVPDEEM
+463 AAQA
-477 ADADVQQ
+477 ADAQSAGSDT
-484 GAEEAANDSENADA
+484 AAQTENAADDSAQAPANTADA
-498 EAAENAAPAEQQSE
+498 EQPAAENAASTAAENGNT
-512 AVPAEEAAVD
+512 
-522 AQAAAE
+522 AAAEQTAE

>member
-1 MMFSYKKAK
+1 MFSYKKAK

-47 PDIKIAESQ
+47 PSVKIAEYN
-56 RKEAKADYSAAKSA
+56 RKAAKADYSAAKSA

-76 LNHSTGRGGYA
+76 LSHDSGRGGYA
-87 DNQAVRDAAG
+87 DYAMRSVNG
-97 RILGY
+97 GTPIW
-102 TKYIGN
+102 TKSIGN
-108 DHSNSIT
+108 SHSNSIT

-138 TMLSAEQQAYNEM
+138 SMLSAEEQAYNEM

-162 LNAGNMKNLRTESV
+162 LNATNMKALRQESV

-209 AKQDLITAS
+209 AQQNYITAS

-227 LNNIIGTPLNTTL
+227 LNNIIGTPLGTTL
-240 TLKDTLQ
+240 LLKDRLQ
-247 YVPYDN
+247 YEPYEN
-253 DMAYCLAYSEEHRP
+253 DMAYCLAYSEQHRP
-267 ELKQAEYGV
+267 ELKQAEYAI
-276 DAAEAALV
+276 DSAEAALV

-293 IYANA
+293 VYANA
-298 SNNWGGDGS
+298 SNNWGGNGS
-307 NWPGDDNEN
+307 DWPGDDDEN

-325 NIFDSGVTWSKI
+325 NVFDSGVTWSKI
-337 HAAQEALVQAK
+337 HAAQENLAKAK
-348 ETQRQVKDAVE
+348 ESQRQIKDNVE
-359 LEVRTDYLNMRE
+359 LEVRTDYLNLRE
-371 AEKRITTAQVAVA
+371 AEKRITTTQVAVA

-448 RTFPEPVEDTDVSAD
+448 RTFPEPVEDTAAQSTESQSAGTD
-463 TEDAAAETVPDEEM
+463 TAARTENVASDSAQAP
-477 ADADVQQ
+477 
-484 GAEEAANDSENADA
+484 ANTADA
-498 EAAENAAPAEQQSE
+498 EQPAAENAASTAAENGNT
-512 AVPAEEAAVD
+512 
-522 AQAAAE
+522 AAAEQTAE

>member
-1 MMFSYKKAK
+1 MFSYKKAK

-47 PDIKIAESQ
+47 PSVKIAEYN
-56 RKEAKADYSAAKSA
+56 RKAAKADYSAAKGA

-76 LNHSTGRGGYA
+76 LSHDSGRGGYA
-87 DNQAVRDAAG
+87 DYAKRSING
-97 RILGY
+97 GTEIW
-102 TKYIGN
+102 TKGIGN
-108 DHSNSIT
+108 SHSNSIS

-138 TMLSAEQQAYNEM
+138 SMLSAEEQAYNEM

-162 LNAGNMKNLRTESV
+162 LNATNMKALRQESV

-209 AKQDLITAS
+209 AQQNYITAS

-227 LNNIIGTPLNTTL
+227 LNNIIGTPLGTTL
-240 TLKDTLQ
+240 LLKDRLQ
-247 YVPYDN
+247 YEPYEN
-253 DMAYCLAYSEEHRP
+253 DMAYCLAYSEQHRP
-267 ELKQAEYGV
+267 ELKQAEYAI
-276 DAAEAALV
+276 DSAEAALV

-293 IYANA
+293 VYANA
-298 SNNWGGDGS
+298 SNNWGGNGS
-307 NWPGDDNEN
+307 DWPGDDDEN

-325 NIFDSGVTWSKI
+325 NVFDSGVTWSKI
-337 HAAQEALVQAK
+337 HAAQENLAKAK
-348 ETQRQVKDAVE
+348 ESQRQIKDNVE
-359 LEVRTDYLNMRE
+359 LEVRTDYLNLRE
-371 AEKRITTAQVAVA
+371 AEKRITTTQVAVA

-448 RTFPEPVEDTDVSAD
+448 RTFPEPVEDTAAQSAD
-463 TEDAAAETVPDEEM
+463 AQSAGTDTAAQTENAAS
-477 ADADVQQ
+477 
-484 GAEEAANDSENADA
+484 DSAQEPVNTADA
-498 EAAENAAPAEQQSE
+498 EQPAAENAAST
-512 AVPAEEAAVD
+512 AAGNGNT
-522 AQAAAE
+522 AAAEQTAE

>member
-1 MMFSYKKAK
+1 MFSYKKAK
-10 NVLALTAALSVLCS
+10 NVLVLTAALSVLCS

-47 PDIKIAESQ
+47 PSVKIAESQ

-76 LNHSTGRGGYA
+76 LNHDSGRGGYA
-87 DNQAVRDAAG
+87 DNRRYVITDNMG
-97 RILGY
+97 RQIPRY
-102 TKYIGN
+102 DKSIGN
-108 DHSNSIT
+108 SHSNSIT
-115 ASLPIFTGGELQ
+115 ASLPLFTGGELQ

-138 TMLSAEQQAYNEM
+138 SMLSAEEQAYNEM

-162 LNAGNMKNLRTESV
+162 LNAGNMKALRQESV

-209 AKQDLITAS
+209 AKQDYITAS

-240 TLKDTLQ
+240 KLKDSLQ

-253 DMAYCLAYSEEHRP
+253 DMAYCLAYSEQHRP

-293 IYANA
+293 IYANT
-298 SNNWGGDGS
+298 SDNWGGNGS
-307 NWPGDDNEN
+307 NWPGDDDEN
-316 WSVGVTASM
+316 WSVGVTASI
-325 NIFDSGVTWSKI
+325 NVFDSGVTWSKI

-348 ETQRQVKDAVE
+348 ESQRQIKDAVE
-359 LEVRTDYLNMRE
+359 LEVRTDYLSMRE

-448 RTFPEPVEDTDVSAD
+448 RTFPEPVEDT
-463 TEDAAAETVPDEEM
+463 AAQA
-477 ADADVQQ
+477 ADAQSAGTDT
-484 GAEEAANDSENADA
+484 AAQTENAADDSAQAPANTADA
-498 EAAENAAPAEQQSE
+498 EQPAAENAASTAAENGNT
-512 AVPAEEAAVD
+512 
-522 AQAAAE
+522 AAAEQTAE

>member
-1 MMFSYKKAK
+1 MFSYKKAK

-47 PDIKIAESQ
+47 PSVKIAEYN
-56 RKEAKADYSAAKSA
+56 RKAAKADYSAAKGA

-76 LNHSTGRGGYA
+76 LSHDSGRGGYA
-87 DNQAVRDAAG
+87 DNRSYVITDNMG
-97 RILGY
+97 RQIPRY
-102 TKYIGN
+102 DKSIGN
-108 DHSNSIT
+108 SHSNSIT

-138 TMLSAEQQAYNEM
+138 SMLSAEEQAYNEM

-162 LNAGNMKNLRTESV
+162 LNATNMKALRQESV

-209 AKQDLITAS
+209 AQQNYITAS

-227 LNNIIGTPLNTTL
+227 LNNIIGTPLGTTL
-240 TLKDTLQ
+240 LLKDRLQ
-247 YVPYDN
+247 YEPYEN
-253 DMAYCLAYSEEHRP
+253 DMAYCLAYSEQHRP
-267 ELKQAEYGV
+267 ELKQAEYAI
-276 DAAEAALV
+276 DSAEAALV

-293 IYANA
+293 VYANA
-298 SNNWGGDGS
+298 SNNWGGNGS
-307 NWPGDDNEN
+307 DWPGDDDEN

-325 NIFDSGVTWSKI
+325 NVFDSGVTWSKI
-337 HAAQEALVQAK
+337 HAAQENLAKAK
-348 ETQRQVKDAVE
+348 ESQRQIKDNIE
-359 LEVRTDYLNMRE
+359 LEVRTDYLNLRE
-371 AEKRITTAQVAVA
+371 AEKRITTTQVAVA

-448 RTFPEPVEDTDVSAD
+448 RTFPEPVEDTAAQAADAQSAG
-463 TEDAAAETVPDEEM
+463 TDAAAQTEN
-477 ADADVQQ
+477 
-484 GAEEAANDSENADA
+484 AASDSAQANTADA
-498 EAAENAAPAEQQSE
+498 EQPAAENAASTAAEN
-512 AVPAEEAAVD
+512 VNT
-522 AQAAAE
+522 AAAEQTAE

>member
-1 MMFSYKKAK
+1 MFSYKKAK

-47 PDIKIAESQ
+47 PSVKIAEYN
-56 RKEAKADYSAAKSA
+56 RKAAKADYSAAKGA

-76 LNHSTGRGGYA
+76 LSHSSGRGGYA
-87 DNQAVRDAAG
+87 DNRYNTIYQNG
-97 RILGY
+97 RPVAIYDKG
-102 TKYIGN
+102 IAN
-108 DHSNSIT
+108 SHSNSIT

-138 TMLSAEQQAYNEM
+138 SMLSAEEQAYNEM
-151 KETATTGYFNM
+151 KETATNGYFNM
-162 LNAGNMKNLRTESV
+162 LNATNMKALRQESV

-209 AKQDLITAS
+209 AQQNYITAS

-227 LNNIIGTPLNTTL
+227 LNNIIGTPLGTTL
-240 TLKDTLQ
+240 LLKDRLQ
-247 YVPYDN
+247 YEPYEN
-253 DMAYCLAYSEEHRP
+253 DMAYCLAYSEQHRP
-267 ELKQAEYGV
+267 ELKQAEYAI
-276 DAAEAALV
+276 DSAEAALV

-293 IYANA
+293 VYANA
-298 SNNWGGDGS
+298 SNNWGGNGS
-307 NWPGDDNEN
+307 DWPGDDDEN

-325 NIFDSGVTWSKI
+325 NVFDSGVTWSKI
-337 HAAQEALVQAK
+337 HAAQENLAKAK
-348 ETQRQVKDAVE
+348 ESQRQIKDNVE
-359 LEVRTDYLNMRE
+359 LEVRTDYLNLRE
-371 AEKRITTAQVAVA
+371 AEKRITTTQVAVA

-448 RTFPEPVEDTDVSAD
+448 RTFPEPGEDTAAQAADGQSAG
-463 TEDAAAETVPDEEM
+463 TDAAAQTEN
-477 ADADVQQ
+477 
-484 GAEEAANDSENADA
+484 AASDSAQAPANTADA
-498 EAAENAAPAEQQSE
+498 EQPAAENAASTAAENGNT
-512 AVPAEEAAVD
+512 
-522 AQAAAE
+522 AAAEQTAE

>member
-1 MMFSYKKAK
+1 MFSYKKAK

-47 PDIKIAESQ
+47 PSVKIAEYN
-56 RKEAKADYSAAKSA
+56 RKAAKADYSAAKGA

-76 LNHSTGRGGYA
+76 LSHSTGRNGYA
-87 DNQAVRDAAG
+87 DPQYNQQLD
-97 RILGY
+97 IW
-102 TKYIGN
+102 TKGIGN
-108 DHSNSIT
+108 SHSNSIT

-138 TMLSAEQQAYNEM
+138 SMLSAEEQAYNEM

-162 LNAGNMKNLRTESV
+162 LNATNMKALRQESV

-209 AKQDLITAS
+209 AQQNYITAS

-227 LNNIIGTPLNTTL
+227 LNNIIGTPLGTTL
-240 TLKDTLQ
+240 LLKDRLQ
-247 YVPYDN
+247 YEPYEN
-253 DMAYCLAYSEEHRP
+253 DMAYCLAYSEQHRP
-267 ELKQAEYGV
+267 ELKQAEYAI
-276 DAAEAALV
+276 DSAEAALV

-293 IYANA
+293 VYANA

-307 NWPGDDNEN
+307 DWPGDDDEN

-325 NIFDSGVTWSKI
+325 NVFDSGVTWSKI
-337 HAAQEALVQAK
+337 HAAQENLAKAK
-348 ETQRQVKDAVE
+348 ESQRQIKDNVE
-359 LEVRTDYLNMRE
+359 LEVRTDYLNLRE
-371 AEKRITTAQVAVA
+371 AEKRITTTQVAVA

-448 RTFPEPVEDTDVSAD
+448 RTFPEPVEDTAAQAADAQSAG
-463 TEDAAAETVPDEEM
+463 TDAAAQTEN
-477 ADADVQQ
+477 
-484 GAEEAANDSENADA
+484 AASDSAQTPANTADA
-498 EAAENAAPAEQQSE
+498 EQPAAENAASTAAENGNT
-512 AVPAEEAAVD
+512 
-522 AQAAAE
+522 AAAEQTAE

>member
-1 MMFSYKKAK
+1 MFSYKKAK

-47 PDIKIAESQ
+47 PSVKIAEYN
-56 RKEAKADYSAAKSA
+56 RKAAKADYSAAKGA

-76 LNHSTGRGGYA
+76 LSHDSGRGGYA
-87 DNQAVRDAAG
+87 DYAMRSVNG
-97 RILGY
+97 GTEIL
-102 TKYIGN
+102 TKGIGN
-108 DHSNSIT
+108 SHSNSIT

-138 TMLSAEQQAYNEM
+138 SMLSAEEQAYNEM

-162 LNAGNMKNLRTESV
+162 LNATNMKALRQESV

-209 AKQDLITAS
+209 AQQNYITAS
-218 NEYDVAEAT
+218 NQYDVAEAT
-227 LNNIIGTPLNTTL
+227 LNNIIGTPLGTTL
-240 TLKDTLQ
+240 LLKDRLQ
-247 YVPYDN
+247 YEPYEN
-253 DMAYCLAYSEEHRP
+253 DMAYCLAYSEQHRP
-267 ELKQAEYGV
+267 ELKQAEYAI
-276 DAAEAALV
+276 DSAEAALV

-293 IYANA
+293 VYANA
-298 SNNWGGDGS
+298 SNNWGGNGS
-307 NWPGDDNEN
+307 DWPGDDDEN

-325 NIFDSGVTWSKI
+325 NVFDSGVTWSKI
-337 HAAQEALVQAK
+337 HAAQENLAKAK
-348 ETQRQVKDAVE
+348 ESQRQIKDNVE
-359 LEVRTDYLNMRE
+359 LEVRTDYLNLRE
-371 AEKRITTAQVAVA
+371 AEKRITTTQVAVA

-448 RTFPEPVEDTDVSAD
+448 RTFPEPVEDTAAQAADAQSAS
-463 TEDAAAETVPDEEM
+463 TDAAAQTENA
-477 ADADVQQ
+477 ADDSAQ
-484 GAEEAANDSENADA
+484 APANTADA
-498 EAAENAAPAEQQSE
+498 EQPAAENAASTAAENVST
-512 AVPAEEAAVD
+512 
-522 AQAAAE
+522 AAAEQTAE

>member
-1 MMFSYKKAK
+1 MFSYKKAK

-47 PDIKIAESQ
+47 PSVKIAEYN
-56 RKEAKADYSAAKSA
+56 RKAAKADYSAAKGA

-76 LNHSTGRGGYA
+76 LSHDSGRGGYA
-87 DNQAVRDAAG
+87 DYAMRSVNG
-97 RILGY
+97 GTEIL
-102 TKYIGN
+102 TKGIGN
-108 DHSNSIT
+108 SHSNSIT

-138 TMLSAEQQAYNEM
+138 SMLSAEEQAYNEM

-162 LNAGNMKNLRTESV
+162 LNATNMKALRQESV

-209 AKQDLITAS
+209 AQQNYITAS

-227 LNNIIGTPLNTTL
+227 LNNIIGTPLGTTL
-240 TLKDTLQ
+240 LLKDSLQ
-247 YVPYDN
+247 YEPYEN
-253 DMAYCLAYSEEHRP
+253 DMAYCLAYSEQHRP
-267 ELKQAEYGV
+267 ELKQAEYAI
-276 DAAEAALV
+276 DSAEAALV

-293 IYANA
+293 VYANA
-298 SNNWGGDGS
+298 SNNWGGNGS
-307 NWPGDDNEN
+307 DWPGDDDEN

-325 NIFDSGVTWSKI
+325 NVFDSGVTWSKI
-337 HAAQEALVQAK
+337 HAAQENLAKAK
-348 ETQRQVKDAVE
+348 ESQRQIKDNVE
-359 LEVRTDYLNMRE
+359 LEVRTDYLNLRE

-448 RTFPEPVEDTDVSAD
+448 RAFPEPVEDTAAQAADAQSAG
-463 TEDAAAETVPDEEM
+463 TDAAPQTENA
-477 ADADVQQ
+477 ADGSAQIP
-484 GAEEAANDSENADA
+484 ANTADA
-498 EAAENAAPAEQQSE
+498 EQPAAENAASTAAENGNT
-512 AVPAEEAAVD
+512 
-522 AQAAAE
+522 AAAEQTAE